1 MSWQYPSPPLP
12 QRAWRHLWTTPYLE
26 MCLHFRLWQCHLL
39 ISALRN
45 WSFLKLILKF
55 NDAFQKIHFKMSM
68 KAPCSNNY
76 RHVYDLTLD
85 PIRVWGPK
93 IEAKTIY
100 DRDFNFVFN
109 NQQPTDCKKTPR
121 IKPIKAAFNCQLKNY
136 KEFANTHVDWITT
149 TIHFHMVTQRVT
161 SVVR

>member
-1 MSWQYPSPPLP
+1 
-12 QRAWRHLWTTPYLE
+12 
-26 MCLHFRLWQCHLL
+26 
-39 ISALRN
+39 
-45 WSFLKLILKF
+45 
-55 NDAFQKIHFKMSM
+55 MSM

-109 NQQPTDCKKTPR
+109 NQQPTEDTKNQAYK
-121 IKPIKAAFNCQLKNY
+121 NC
-136 KEFANTHVDWITT
+136 F
-149 TIHFHMVTQRVT
+149 
-161 SVVR
+161 